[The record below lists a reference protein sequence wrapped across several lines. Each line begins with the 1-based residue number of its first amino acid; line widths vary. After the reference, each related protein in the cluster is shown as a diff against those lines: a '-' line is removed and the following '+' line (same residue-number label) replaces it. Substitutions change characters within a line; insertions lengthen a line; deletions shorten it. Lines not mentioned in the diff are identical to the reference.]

1 MNYVSRLVIPSL
13 VIIAGLSLLAPARA
27 DDEKAKT
34 GSITGTVMGLDGK
47 PAADI
52 TVRLMQPPARRPGGP
67 GPATRPAAEPN
78 IRPPEG
84 NEPGDK
90 APPGGGGGRQMPAP
104 IKTTKSDAE
113 GKFTMDDVAPGEYLV
128 LAGEMRSGPRG
139 RARATVKA
147 GETATVEIK
156 LMPPRERPAPKQ

>member
-52 TVRLMQPPARRPGGP
+52 TVRLMQPPARSCHTDR
-67 GPATRPAAEPN
+67 
-78 IRPPEG
+78 
-84 NEPGDK
+84 
-90 APPGGGGGRQMPAP
+90 
-104 IKTTKSDAE
+104 
-113 GKFTMDDVAPGEYLV
+113 
-128 LAGEMRSGPRG
+128 
-139 RARATVKA
+139 
-147 GETATVEIK
+147 
-156 LMPPRERPAPKQ
+156 